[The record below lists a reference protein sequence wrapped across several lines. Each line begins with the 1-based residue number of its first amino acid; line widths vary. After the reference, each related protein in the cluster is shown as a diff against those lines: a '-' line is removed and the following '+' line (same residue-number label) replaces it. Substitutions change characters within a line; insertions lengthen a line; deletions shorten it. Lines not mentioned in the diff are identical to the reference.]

1 MTTELRR
8 WRVERR
14 LSCSHPSLA
23 GHFPGQPVFP
33 GVVLLA
39 EVLEAALE
47 DAESAR
53 RLGPAPRVESVK
65 FLSALLPND
74 QASLSVVVALT
85 ETAQGVDFE
94 LLGGERVCVRGQLR
108 GAAK

>member
-1 MTTELRR
+1 MTAEVRR
-8 WRVERR
+8 WRVERS
-14 LSCSHPSLA
+14 LSCSHPSLP

-39 EVLEAALE
+39 EALEAALA

-65 FLSALLPND
+65 FISALLPGD
-74 QASLSVVVALT
+74 QASLPIVVAMT

-94 LLGGERVCVRGQLR
+94 LLSGERVCVRGQLR
-108 GAAK
+108 GTAK

>member
-1 MTTELRR
+1 MTPVVRR

-14 LSCSHPSLA
+14 LPGDHPSLA

-39 EVLEAALE
+39 EVLEAVLA

-53 RLGPAPRVESVK
+53 RLGPAPRIESVK
-65 FLSALLPND
+65 FLSALLPNGEA
-74 QASLSVVVALT
+74 QLPVVVALT
-85 ETAQGVDFE
+85 ETAYGVDFE
-94 LLGGERVCVRGQLR
+94 LLSGERVCVRGQLR
-108 GAAK
+108 GTAK

>member
-1 MTTELRR
+1 MTAGLRR
-8 WRVERR
+8 WRVERE

-47 DAESAR
+47 DADSAA
-53 RLGPAPRVESVK
+53 RLGAAPRVESVK
-65 FLSALLPND
+65 FLSALLPGD
-74 QASLSVVVALT
+74 EASLPIVVALT
-85 ETAQGVDFE
+85 ESAQGVDFE
-94 LLGGERVCVRGQLR
+94 LLSGERVCVRGQLR
-108 GAAK
+108 GSAK